1 MPEPKEDK
9 RTTVFV
15 SSLGHN
21 VTPAI
26 LEAAFVP
33 FGEIVHVHI
42 PTSTEGNSH
51 STNNHQSKNSNNKG
65 FGFVQYEL
73 AEDAR
78 EAMDNMHLA
87 ELCGRVIK
95 VNMARPIKFS
105 SVHTRAIW
113 EDEEWIEENRS
124 ALVTAESVDESTQP
138 VKEEREKTPEPTTFA
153 EAALH
158 KAKKQKQLESAT
170 STITSQPTTISDRVF
185 MDISIG
191 GKPVGRIVIQLAL
204 ETTPLTCKNFHA
216 LCTSRLGYGYRNT
229 PFHRIIPGFMC
240 QGGDITKGNGTG
252 GKSIY
257 GPTFKDENFIL
268 KHTKAGVLSMAN
280 AGKDTNSS
288 QFFLTTGK
296 AEWLDGKHVV
306 FGHVI
311 EGLELVMKMDKI
323 GTESGK
329 PKQKVMI
336 ADCGQL

>member
-191 GKPVGRIVIQLAL
+191 GKPARLWIPQHTIPPYYSRIYVSRWGYYQRQWNGWKKYLRPNVQGRKLYTEAYQSWCV
-204 ETTPLTCKNFHA
+204 E
-216 LCTSRLGYGYRNT
+216 YG
-229 PFHRIIPGFMC
+229 
-240 QGGDITKGNGTG
+240 
-252 GKSIY
+252 
-257 GPTFKDENFIL
+257 
-268 KHTKAGVLSMAN
+268 
-280 AGKDTNSS
+280 
-288 QFFLTTGK
+288 
-296 AEWLDGKHVV
+296 
-306 FGHVI
+306 
-311 EGLELVMKMDKI
+311 
-323 GTESGK
+323 
-329 PKQKVMI
+329 
-336 ADCGQL
+336 